1 VSSSSVPRSDG
12 SPAAQRLATRSVTI
26 AGLMVKWRGSVG
38 AGFGCVAAM
47 TLALGLAAPRA
58 ARAAASFQPAVS
70 ASVFDASGDLHVF
83 WQGADGGISTAVR
96 GASGVWT
103 GPATI
108 PGSAGAVASAP
119 TATVSRGGGEI
130 EVFWES
136 RDGGV
141 EESVFNVAGWS
152 PAPIEIPNT
161 AGQVTAA
168 PTAMTW
174 RDGEEI
180 DLYWRASDGTI
191 DEVYSHPWSGAW
203 STLRKPGVSFPA
215 GAAISST
222 IGSGVYGR
230 DIYVN
235 LYWMGS
241 DGGIWEASFR
251 DSTGWSPDAREIAPA
266 GSSTS
271 APAVTE
277 ALGDTAQQIYFR
289 GAQGEIENT
298 TYVSGSGSWPA
309 PTAVPGTAA
318 APATSA
324 PAAAFDEE
332 TLTTQLLWESA
343 GGQIWRTV
351 NAPGQGWLASPLAD
365 VPMTPPQALGHPV
378 LTGTAPITVV
388 PHRRHGHVNVKVIA
402 RWHWFPT
409 RTRLRSLGLVKLPR
423 HATVRLSCSGRRC
436 PSSHYVGRSGHLATF
451 RHRVSGA
458 TFAAGDRLV
467 LTISVSH
474 RRPERV
480 RIRIRAGR
488 KPLMR
493 LR

>member
-1 VSSSSVPRSDG
+1 MRRLLAG
-12 SPAAQRLATRSVTI
+12 ALAAVILAGV
-26 AGLMVKWRGSVG
+26 
-38 AGFGCVAAM
+38 
-47 TLALGLAAPRA
+47 AAPRL

-83 WQGADGGISTAVR
+83 WQGGDGGISTAVR
-96 GASGVWT
+96 GASGTWT

-108 PGSAGAVASAP
+108 PGSVGAVASAP

-130 EVFWES
+130 EVFWEA
-136 RDGGV
+136 RDGGID
-141 EESVFNVAGWS
+141 ESVFNVAGWS
-152 PAPIEIPNT
+152 PSPVEIPNT

-191 DEVYSHPWSGAW
+191 DEVFSHPWSGAW
-203 STLRKPGVSFPA
+203 STLRKPAVSFPA

-251 DSTGWSPDAREIAPA
+251 DSLGWSPDAREIAPA

-289 GAQGEIENT
+289 GPQGEIQNT
-298 TYVSGSGSWPA
+298 TYVSGAGTWPA
-309 PTAVPGTAA
+309 PAAVPGTAA
-318 APATSA
+318 VPATSA

-332 TLTTQLLWESA
+332 TLTTQLLWEGA

-365 VPMTPPQALGHPV
+365 VPMTAPQPLGHPV

-388 PHRRHGHVNVKVIA
+388 PQRRHGHVHVKVIA
-402 RWHWFPT
+402 RWRWFAT

-423 HATVRLSCSGRRC
+423 RATVRLTCTGRHC
-436 PSSHYVGRSGHLATF
+436 PAKRFVAQPGRTAML
-451 RHRVSGA
+451 RHRLSGA

-467 LTISVSH
+467 LTIGVPH
-474 RRPERV
+474 RRAERV
-480 RIRIRAGR
+480 AIRIRRGR
-488 KPLMR
+488 KPVMR
-493 LR
+493 LL

>member
-1 VSSSSVPRSDG
+1 VLVATRRVVAMRRMLAGALVAATLTGAAAMPRS
-12 SPAAQRLATRSVTI
+12 
-26 AGLMVKWRGSVG
+26 
-38 AGFGCVAAM
+38 
-47 TLALGLAAPRA
+47 

-70 ASVFDASGDLHVF
+70 ASVFDATGELHVF
-83 WQGADGGISTAVR
+83 WQGGDGGISTAVR
-96 GASGVWT
+96 SASGTWI

-108 PGSAGAVASAP
+108 PGSVGTVSSAP

-136 RDGGV
+136 RDGGID
-141 EESVFNVAGWS
+141 ESVFNVAGWS
-152 PAPIEIPNT
+152 PAPIEVPNT

-191 DEVYSHPWSGAW
+191 DEVFSHPWSGAW
-203 STLRKPGVSFPA
+203 STVRKPAVSFPT

-222 IGSGVYGR
+222 IGSGVYDR

-251 DSTGWSPDAREIAPA
+251 DTTGWLPDAKEIAPA

-289 GAQGEIENT
+289 GPQGEIENT
-298 TYVSGSGSWPA
+298 TFVSGGTWPA

-324 PAAAFDEE
+324 PAAAFDEV

-343 GGQIWRTV
+343 GGQIWRNVDT
-351 NAPGQGWLASPLAD
+351 PGQGWLASPLAD
-365 VPMTPPQALGHPV
+365 LPMVPPQPLGHPI
-378 LTGTAPITVV
+378 LTGTAPIVVV
-388 PHRRHGHVNVKVIA
+388 PHRRRGHVNVKVIA
-402 RWHWFPT
+402 RWRWFPT
-409 RTRLRSLGLVKLPR
+409 RTRLRSLGLDKLPKR
-423 HATVRLSCSGRRC
+423 ATVRLSCTGRHC
-436 PSSHYVGRSGHLATF
+436 PARRYLARPGRAARF

-467 LTISVSH
+467 LTISVPH

-480 RIRIRAGR
+480 AIRIRRGR
-488 KPLMR
+488 KPLMT